1 MNPSNRLMNLPK
13 KVNIV
18 LVDDHQILRDGLKNI
33 IQQKSNFQIIGE
45 ASDGRAAI
53 KLCAKLTP
61 DVVITD
67 ISMEGLNGI
76 EATRQ
81 IIKEHPEVKVIG
93 LSMHANKK
101 FIQNMFKA
109 GGYGY
114 LLKDGDSSE
123 LIDAITAVM
132 ENRKYLSKNID
143 SSYLRLLNEVSDQK
157 KLSSRE
163 IEVLQLLA
171 EGKSSKEIGNL
182 LFLSSKTVDVHRN
195 NVMKKLELHTIPELT
210 KYAIVEG
217 ITSL

>member
-1 MNPSNRLMNLPK
+1 MNPSK

-45 ASDGRAAI
+45 ASDGRSAI

-143 SSYLRLLNEVSDQK
+143 PNYLKLLNEASDQK

-163 IEVLQLLA
+163 TEVLQLLA

-195 NVMKKLELHTIPELT
+195 NVMKKLDLHTIPELT